1 MFQTTRKSIAVF
13 ALVAGTMLPA
23 AAETMAANRIVEV
36 FNPAVVGSSVDYG
49 QMGYVDDDG
58 NFISVAGEKILG
70 AWVEFTFIPES
81 RLDAERFTAQMA
93 VPVLDAPS
101 ELFQVTS
108 SQLVPIGNG
117 RYRAALTSKQFNG
130 IVRTGRYSVEVFGT
144 NANGAT
150 VPLHGRL
157 SADSG
162 FYFSVTRPD

>member
-70 AWVEFTFIPES
+70 AWVEFTFIPET

-93 VPVLDAPS
+93 VPVLPDSPRPDAIRV
-101 ELFQVTS
+101 LRMV
-108 SQLVPIGNG
+108 
-117 RYRAALTSKQFNG
+117 
-130 IVRTGRYSVEVFGT
+130 
-144 NANGAT
+144 
-150 VPLHGRL
+150 RL
-157 SADSG
+157 SSPSARDGHDPRASL
-162 FYFSVTRPD
+162 

>member
-1 MFQTTRKSIAVF
+1 MSQIARESIAAF
-13 ALVAGTMLPA
+13 ALLAGTMIPA
-23 AAETMAANRIVEV
+23 VTTPAANRIVEV
-36 FNPAVVGSSVDYG
+36 FNPAVVGASVDYG
-49 QMGYVDDDG
+49 QMGYIDDDG

-81 RLDAERFTAQMA
+81 RLDVGRFTAEMA

-101 ELFQVTS
+101 ELFRVTA
-108 SQLVPIGNG
+108 SQLVPIGNN
-117 RYRAALTSKQFNG
+117 RYRATFTSKQFNG
-130 IVRTGRYSVEVFGT
+130 TVRTGRYSVEVFGT
-144 NANGAT
+144 NASGAT

>member
-1 MFQTTRKSIAVF
+1 MFQTARKSIAVF

-23 AAETMAANRIVEV
+23 VATTAANRIVVEV
-36 FNPAVVGSSVDYG
+36 FNPAVAGSSVDYG

-70 AWVEFTFIPES
+70 AWAEFTFIPES
-81 RLDAERFTAQMA
+81 RLDAERFTAEMA

-101 ELFQVTS
+101 ELFRVTA
-108 SQLVPIGNG
+108 SQLIPLGNG
-117 RYRAALTSKQFNG
+117 RYRATFTSQQFNG
-130 IVRTGRYSVEVFGT
+130 TVRTGRYSVEVFGT

-157 SADSG
+157 SDDSG